1 VTRAACTHDLQT
13 YFTASRTGGVDGFT
27 IPPSSNNNQTVYIVR
42 HAEAHPDPM
51 FDFENGNFVAAGQWR
66 ALDLSNAR
74 AAK

>member
-1 VTRAACTHDLQT
+1 
-13 YFTASRTGGVDGFT
+13 VDGFT